1 MDNINQI
8 RINYL
13 SREEPA
19 VKDGENN
26 RPMLL
31 VEDKCYRVNIHQEK
45 MKQHNQDLWTDEV
58 EEKVLEFVKD
68 NSLDTKCALEL
79 KKSICKGLSLLE
91 AVERWLDLFRKPHP
105 KYFPSCSGKS
115 KEEIDVMWK
124 ELENDLNQ
132 IKGLKKSNID
142 HYKDDPTPSKW
153 IDLEVAYL

>member
-31 VEDKCYRVNIHQEK
+31 VEDKCYRVNI
-45 MKQHNQDLWTDEV
+45 
-58 EEKVLEFVKD
+58 KD
-68 NSLDTKCALEL
+68 NNLDTKCALEL

-153 IDLEVAYL
+153 IDLEVAYF